1 MIPRV
6 FLYFS
11 WELVLCSKDFK
22 QWGKWSSSKLRSN
35 QFHKSDGGFISWD
48 YNAYLERKRIK
59 NNNIFLILLPPRFY
73 DMSNFSQEKRYI
85 PPLRIHSP
93 LTALYTSECMCI
105 SICNRGEQVKKM
117 MSLWNRVD
125 KWVGKTE
132 MKHIRVKVVVFY
144 VHLHFLRVRAA
155 VAATRESLPETF
167 AVSQF
172 RGR

>member
-1 MIPRV
+1 MK
-6 FLYFS
+6 LS
-11 WELVLCSKDFK
+11 CSAY
-22 QWGKWSSSKLRSN
+22 QAGSSSYAQKILNS
-35 QFHKSDGGFISWD
+35 GGSGHPQNYGAISSTNPTGDSSHGITMPTW
-48 YNAYLERKRIK
+48 NPRKA
-59 NNNIFLILLPPRFY
+59 L
-73 DMSNFSQEKRYI
+73 
-85 PPLRIHSP
+85 HSSP
-93 LTALYTSECMCI
+93 S
-105 SICNRGEQVKKM
+105 GEQVKKM